1 MIKFM
6 KLSFSSGFFNLKKWD
21 GPLRLIDCYHFFI
34 NPDRLSDR
42 EEWGC
47 ELKKKGRSVQEQPL

>member
-1 MIKFM
+1 MN
-6 KLSFSSGFFNLKKWD
+6 LSFSSDFFNLKNI
-21 GPLRLIDCYHFFI
+21 LIFYDKLISINFFI